1 MRRTETARKSRDE
14 GFIDRLIKAVNRK
27 SDSAKKS
34 IAYIKKIC
42 SDPTVGAPNPG
53 GKYLIERVLKAVN
66 PKKCSVIIELGAG
79 EGILT
84 RKLLKAMPKESRLLA
99 VEKDKEFFKAFRRMK
114 NRRLTAYNGDA
125 RKLSAIAYNHAVE
138 NADCVICSVP
148 FALLSLDERCTLLD
162 DIYAL
167 LRPGGRFVACQCTTH
182 LIPLVRQRF
191 RKVDMEFEIR
201 NLPPQFVFT
210 AVKD

>member
-84 RKLLKAMPKESRLLA
+84 RKLLKAMPEVTLKDGVTLCTIIFESGFAPSKREA
-99 VEKDKEFFKAFRRMK
+99 
-114 NRRLTAYNGDA
+114 RRLVDQGAVRLDGE
-125 RKLSAIAYNHAVE
+125 KLTQ
-138 NADCVICSVP
+138 DGP
-148 FALLSLDERCTLLD
+148 LSKEGVLQV
-162 DIYAL
+162 
-167 LRPGGRFVACQCTTH
+167 GRRHFCR
-182 LIPLVRQRF
+182 LKRG
-191 RKVDMEFEIR
+191 
-201 NLPPQFVFT
+201 
-210 AVKD
+210 